1 MKRFIPALGALL
13 ILATVSL
20 AVPAR
25 AETETELLQ
34 RVEDYLN
41 SITTLDARFTQL
53 NYDGTTAEGA
63 FQLKRPMMAR
73 IAYDNPPTLM
83 VARGQKYQFWD
94 AEVGQFYEGPVSA
107 SPASILL
114 QSDID
119 LDQAVNVRGL
129 RRDGDLVYL
138 TVEPSD
144 EPGAGVL
151 TMVFND
157 PVDQPDQPL
166 ELTQWFV
173 RDAQGYITRVNLNS
187 VEFGVPLANSLFDID
202 HQALIRPSTSSD

>member
-1 MKRFIPALGALL
+1 MKRILPALVA
-13 ILATVSL
+13 ILVLAAAPVSGS
-20 AVPAR
+20 AR
-25 AETETELLQ
+25 AETEAQLLQ

-41 SITTLDARFTQL
+41 AITTIDARFTQL
-53 NYDGTTAEGA
+53 NYDGSTSGGE

-73 IAYDNPPTLM
+73 IAYDDPPTIM
-83 VARGQKYQFWD
+83 VARGDKYEFWD

-107 SPASILL
+107 SPASVLL
-114 QSDID
+114 KSHID
-119 LDQAVNVRGL
+119 LTSVINLRGI

-138 TVEPSD
+138 TVEPSQ

-157 PVDQPDQPL
+157 PPDTDQPL

-173 RDAQGYITRVNLNS
+173 RDAQGYITRVNLAS
-187 VEFGVPLANSLFDID
+187 AEFGVPLSNDLFDID
-202 HQALIRPSTSSD
+202 HMSLIKPSTTTD

>member
-1 MKRFIPALGALL
+1 MKRLTLALAAILV
-13 ILATVSL
+13 LATAWFVG
-20 AVPAR
+20 PAR

-53 NYDGTTAEGA
+53 NYDGTASEGE
-63 FQLKRPMMAR
+63 FQLKRPLMAR
-73 IAYDNPPTLM
+73 IAYDDPPTLM

-94 AEVGQFYEGPVSA
+94 AEIGQFYEGPVSA

-114 QSDID
+114 QADID
-119 LDQAVNVRGL
+119 LSESVNVRGL

-151 TMVFND
+151 TLVFND
-157 PVDQPDQPL
+157 PVEASDQPL
-166 ELTQWFV
+166 ELAQWYV
-173 RDAQGYITRVNLNS
+173 RDAQGYITRVNLDS

-202 HQALIRPSTSSD
+202 HQSLIRPSTSSD

>member
-1 MKRFIPALGALL
+1 MKRLIPALGAFLV
-13 ILATVSL
+13 LAAVSL
-20 AVPAR
+20 AGPAR

-41 SITTLDARFTQL
+41 GITTLDARFTQL
-53 NYDGTTAEGA
+53 NYDGSTADGE
-63 FQLKRPMMAR
+63 FQLKRPLMAR
-73 IAYDNPPTLM
+73 IAYDDPPTLM

-94 AEVGQFYEGPVSA
+94 AEIGQFYEGPVSA

-114 QSDID
+114 QSNID
-119 LDQAVNVRGL
+119 LDQAINVRGL

-138 TVEPSD
+138 TVEPSE

-151 TMVFND
+151 TMVFHD
-157 PVDQPDQPL
+157 PVGEEDQPL
-166 ELTQWFV
+166 ELAQWFV

-187 VEFGVPLANSLFDID
+187 VEFGVPLSDDLFDID
-202 HQALIRPSTSSD
+202 HTSLIRPSTTSD

>member
-1 MKRFIPALGALL
+1 MKRLIPALGAFL

-20 AVPAR
+20 AGPAR

-41 SITTLDARFTQL
+41 GITTLDARFTQL
-53 NYDGTTAEGA
+53 NYDGSTADGE
-63 FQLKRPMMAR
+63 FQLTRPLMAR
-73 IAYDNPPTLM
+73 IAYDDPPTIM

-94 AEVGQFYEGPVSA
+94 AEIGQFYEGPVSA

-114 QSDID
+114 QSNID
-119 LDQAVNVRGL
+119 LDQAINVRGL

-138 TVEPSD
+138 TVEPSE

-157 PVDQPDQPL
+157 PIGEEDQPL
-166 ELTQWFV
+166 ELAQWFV

-202 HQALIRPSTSSD
+202 HQSLIRPSTTSD